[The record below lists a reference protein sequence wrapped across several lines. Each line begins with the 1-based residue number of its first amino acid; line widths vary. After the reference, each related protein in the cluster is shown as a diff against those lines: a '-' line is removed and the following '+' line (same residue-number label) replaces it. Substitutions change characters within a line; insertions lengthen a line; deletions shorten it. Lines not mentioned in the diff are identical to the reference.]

1 MGHIINIHGS
11 NMYHYLNTVKIIK
24 SIAKDAGT
32 ANDASEINA
41 NNIINITEDL
51 LNDDQKQ

>member
-51 LNDDQKQ
+51 LNDD